1 MRNDKVPSQPSRR
14 CQNGEQV
21 SRCVQEDVVALKQN
35 REKIHFRLGN
45 NSLKVLQF
53 LFQNVLIRRPRTD
66 NNACL
71 KPCADFLTHF
81 TRMMFLLHLQTIL
94 IV

>member
-1 MRNDKVPSQPSRR
+1 M
-14 CQNGEQV
+14 
-21 SRCVQEDVVALKQN
+21 ALKQN
-35 REKIHFRLGN
+35 REKIHLRLDN

-71 KPCADFLTHF
+71 KPCAFFFNPFHEDDVLTSSTNNTH
-81 TRMMFLLHLQTIL
+81 RVKKSRHGLIRGYEYNLVPMIL
-94 IV
+94 SGNQIT